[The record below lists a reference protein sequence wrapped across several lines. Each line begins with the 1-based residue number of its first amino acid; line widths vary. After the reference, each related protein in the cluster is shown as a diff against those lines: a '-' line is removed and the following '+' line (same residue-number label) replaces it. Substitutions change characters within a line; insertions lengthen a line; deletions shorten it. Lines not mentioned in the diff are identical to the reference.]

1 MLKKI
6 IIGLIALVLVAVG
19 IGYAFGGTA
28 NASEGDQPCVPSD
41 AYDEVIH
48 HDAVTHVVHHDA
60 VTHVVHHDAVTH
72 VVHHDAVPAGPNL
85 WWNWSPNHH
94 QGPFDGPP
102 AFPVDDRGTWE
113 GPHENGGPSQ
123 DTFGTF
129 QQGEGHGSWFHRE
142 HGTPGVDAYDETV
155 VDQEAYDETVVDSEA
170 YDETVVDQEAYDEV
184 IHHDAVVCP
193 PNPGDQPPPIITTTH
208 TEHHEKC
215 AQYYS
220 TDDITTTINYVL
232 SEDGSEWV
240 QGEPVVTDV
249 FNTWV
254 DPNYDPS
261 KCENTPPPPHH
272 DTPTPQPA
280 PPVKHSAPTPVP
292 TVIEAGL

>member
-19 IGYAFGGTA
+19 IGFVISGPA

-72 VVHHDAVPAGPNL
+72 VVHHDAVPAGPDL

-94 QGPFDGPP
+94 QGPQDYEP
-102 AFPVDDRGTWE
+102 AFPVDERGTWQ
-113 GPHENGGPSQ
+113 GPHENGGPDQ
-123 DTFGTF
+123 DTYGTF
-129 QQGEGHGSWFHRE
+129 NSSNNDNGRSSWFHRE
-142 HGTPGVDAYDETV
+142 HGTPGVDAYDETI

-170 YDETVVDQEAYDEV
+170 YDETVVDAEAYDET
-184 IHHDAVVCP
+184 IHHDAVTCE
-193 PNPGDQPPPIITTTH
+193 GDKPDPIVTTTH
-208 TEHHEKC
+208 TEHHYCGEKF
-215 AQYYS
+215 YD
-220 TDDITTTINYVL
+220 TDDVTTTIDWVL
-232 SEDGSEWV
+232 ENGEWV
-240 QGEPVVTDV
+240 QGEPVVVDA

-254 DPNYDPS
+254 EQNPT
-261 KCENTPPPPHH
+261 KCPTHN
-272 DTPTPQPA
+272 TPQPA
-280 PPVKHSAPTPVP
+280 PPVKHNAPAPVP
-292 TVIEAGL
+292 TVIDAGL

>member
-1 MLKKI
+1 MARDKIPNQTTSRGSCCFKTGGLPISSCASRLGIGLETCALSCGVSRHSSNKEINMLKKI

-41 AYDEVIH
+41 AYDEVI
-48 HDAVTHVVHHDA
+48 HHDA

-155 VDQEAYDETVVDSEA
+155 VDQEADG
-170 YDETVVDQEAYDEV
+170 ETVVDQEAYDEV

-208 TEHHEKC
+208 TGHHEKC
-215 AQYYS
+215 AQFYS
-220 TDDITTTINYVL
+220 
-232 SEDGSEWV
+232 
-240 QGEPVVTDV
+240 
-249 FNTWV
+249 
-254 DPNYDPS
+254 
-261 KCENTPPPPHH
+261 
-272 DTPTPQPA
+272 
-280 PPVKHSAPTPVP
+280 
-292 TVIEAGL
+292 